1 MARELDQMIG
11 LKLEEVEKQN
21 QINKELEEI
30 HGGGGKLNKEQETQ
44 VEELK
49 KKKEIV
55 CANGC
60 VSLYRAM
67 L

>member
-1 MARELDQMIG
+1 MARELDQMIA

-30 HGGGGKLNKEQETQ
+30 NGGGKLNKEQETQ